1 MALKDF
7 KFDKLP
13 RSAQIG
19 IFAALGLVL
28 AGIFYFMYLRDL
40 IAKRDTLRSEVS
52 QLEASV
58 AQGRAVA
65 SQIEKFKLELAQ
77 LEERLTVLRQILPSE
92 KETPQVLKSVQSMAS
107 ASNLNIMRFVP
118 QPIVN
123 RTFYSDWPI
132 LMDVQ
137 GSYDALGS
145 FFEKISEAKR
155 IINVESLAI
164 RGIDG
169 STNSSR
175 TLNATCTATTY
186 VFREGDEMQDIKTPA
201 KAKKRG
207 AK

>member
-7 KFDKLP
+7 KFENLP

-19 IFAALGLVL
+19 VFAVLGLIL
-28 AGIFYFMYLRDL
+28 AGIFYSMYLRDL
-40 IAKRDTLRSEVS
+40 ITRRDVLRKEVS
-52 QLEASV
+52 QLEVSV

-65 SQIEKFKLELAQ
+65 SQVEKFKQELNQ
-77 LEERLTVLRQILPSE
+77 LEERMKVLRQILPSE

-107 ASNLNIMRFVP
+107 SSNLNILKFVP

-132 LMDVQ
+132 QMDVE
-137 GSYDALGS
+137 GSYDGLGS

-155 IINVESLAI
+155 IINVDSLAI
-164 RGIDG
+164 RGING
-169 STNSSR
+169 STNPQR

-186 VFREGDEMQDIKTPA
+186 VFRDGSEQEAAKKPA
-201 KAKKRG
+201 KTNKRG
-207 AK
+207 AR

>member
-7 KFDKLP
+7 KFENLP

-19 IFAALGLVL
+19 VFAVLGLIL
-28 AGIFYFMYLRDL
+28 AGIFYSMYLRDL
-40 IAKRDTLRSEVS
+40 ITRRDVLRKEVS
-52 QLEASV
+52 QLEVSV

-65 SQIEKFKLELAQ
+65 SQIEKFKQELAQ
-77 LEERLTVLRQILPSE
+77 LEERMKVLRQILPSE

-107 ASNLNIMRFVP
+107 SSNLNILKFVP

-132 LMDVQ
+132 QMDVE

-155 IINVESLAI
+155 IINVDSIAI
-164 RGIDG
+164 KGING
-169 STNSSR
+169 STNTQR
-175 TLNATCTATTY
+175 TLSATCTATTY
-186 VFREGDEMQDIKTPA
+186 VFREGPEQQPA
-201 KAKKRG
+201 KKPAKTNKRG
-207 AK
+207 AR